1 MVVIGISVSGQNT
14 IAKFKFEDAEKAYY
28 DNKFEDC
35 IQLLTETETLLGQTA
50 PNILHLRIL
59 AEHKLLEQN
68 PMQSYALI
76 ENLRNHCNTY
86 LQNYDIA
93 GLEEKFRDVY
103 EISNTLNQY
112 PDSKEAFDA
121 KIAQVEQYKN
131 SVIKQIKDNM
141 VFIEGGSFIMGNKK
155 AKYSAEQKE
164 HEVSVGD
171 FKMSKYEVTYEQYK
185 VFIDQTGYKEDNVIY
200 EIGNKEVANP
210 GNMNWNYGEDKL
222 PRTSEHNNFPV
233 INITWNGAM
242 AFCQW
247 LSKETGDY
255 YRLPTEAEWEYVAKD
270 DNPFNKG
277 KWYEKDY
284 NALGWFESNSELKL
298 HPVGQKQPNTRGIY
312 DLFGNASEWCY
323 DWFDTNYYYVSPKE
337 NPSGPKSG
345 SAKVYRGG
353 DIYSLARGSN
363 RMITY
368 MTTRYTSKPNK
379 IYAWDEESAFVQ
391 GFRIVMPLT
400 EAGKAIGNTSN

>member
-1 MVVIGISVSGQNT
+1 
-14 IAKFKFEDAEKAYY
+14 
-28 DNKFEDC
+28 
-35 IQLLTETETLLGQTA
+35 
-50 PNILHLRIL
+50 
-59 AEHKLLEQN
+59 
-68 PMQSYALI
+68 MQSYALI

-121 KIAQVEQYKN
+121 KVAEVEQYKN

-141 VFIEGGSFIMGNKK
+141 VFVEGGIFVMGNKK
-155 AKYSAEQKE
+155 AYYTDEKKE
-164 HEVSVGD
+164 HEVKVDD

-200 EIGNKEVANP
+200 EIGDKEVANP

-270 DNPFNKG
+270 DRRMNIRLWHG
-277 KWYEKDY
+277 KDY
-284 NALGWFESNSELKL
+284 NALGWLNHNSNSKL
-298 HPVGQKQPNTRGIY
+298 HPVGQKQPNARGIY

-323 DWFDTNYYYVSPKE
+323 DWYDKNYYYVSPKE

-345 SAKVYRGG
+345 STKKICRGG
-353 DIYSLARGSN
+353 NIYSNIGYNDKLN
-363 RMITY
+363 ILFIDKTKTY
-368 MTTRYTSKPNK
+368 MTIRYTGKPNR
-379 IYAWDEESAFVQ
+379 IRNDVQ

-400 EAGKAIGNTSN
+400 EAGKAIGNTIN

>member
-1 MVVIGISVSGQNT
+1 
-14 IAKFKFEDAEKAYY
+14 
-28 DNKFEDC
+28 
-35 IQLLTETETLLGQTA
+35 
-50 PNILHLRIL
+50 
-59 AEHKLLEQN
+59 
-68 PMQSYALI
+68 
-76 ENLRNHCNTY
+76 
-86 LQNYDIA
+86 
-93 GLEEKFRDVY
+93 LEEKFRDVY

-121 KIAQVEQYKN
+121 KIAQVEQYKKQYKN

-141 VFIEGGSFIMGNKK
+141 VFVEGGIFVMGNKK
-155 AKYSAEQKE
+155 AYYTNEKKE
-164 HEVSVGD
+164 HEVKVDD

-200 EIGNKEVANP
+200 EIGDKEVANP

-270 DNPFNKG
+270 DRRMNIRLWHG
-277 KWYEKDY
+277 KDY
-284 NALGWFESNSELKL
+284 NALGWLNHNSNSKL
-298 HPVGQKQPNTRGIY
+298 HPVGQKQPNARGIY

-323 DWFDTNYYYVSPKE
+323 DWYDKNYYYVSPKD

-353 DIYSLARGSN
+353 YIYSRGRGSN
-363 RMITY
+363 RKITY
-368 MTTRYTSKPNK
+368 MTFRYFLEPNK
-379 IYAWDEESAFVQ
+379 IYTNSVQ